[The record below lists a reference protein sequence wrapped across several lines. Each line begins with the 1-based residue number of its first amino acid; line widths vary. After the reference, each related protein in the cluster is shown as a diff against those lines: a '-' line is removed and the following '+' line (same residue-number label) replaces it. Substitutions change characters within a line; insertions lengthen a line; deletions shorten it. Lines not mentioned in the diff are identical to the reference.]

1 MKKQNN
7 HPFHNGNEQ
16 KFLESM
22 LRGNVYSRAQAK
34 HVFKLKNPSAALIRF
49 EEDKNQPVSRIYS
62 WDKKAKTYKVK
73 YFIPGTSY

>member
-1 MKKQNN
+1 MKNHIK

-22 LRGNVYSRAQAK
+22 LRGNTFSRAQAK

-49 EEDKNQPVSRIYS
+49 DEDKGIRVSRIYS
-62 WDKKAKTYKVK
+62 WNKKSKAYKVS
-73 YFIPGTSY
+73 YFIAGAK